1 MGTNHDFLFLISFAR
16 EPTMKRRTVLLSVFF
31 ACAAGALIFGSANRV
46 DAVKYLWQVALEEIE
61 GSLQHE
67 YAKKF
72 VQIVEEKSQGQIR
85 CKIHPYGELG
95 TSGEITELL
104 QKGDLQFAFQS
115 PGHLGSYIPEVQIF
129 SIHYLFP
136 TDFKRLEKILRKGPH
151 THRTLQKYYRK
162 HKLALLSIIEEGW
175 QIWTANKPLRK
186 PSDFEG
192 ITFRVMS
199 SPLLIT
205 AYRLYGAYV
214 ITVPYSQIYD
224 DLALG
229 RIDAET
235 QPFFAIQEMKFYEVQ
250 DYLIKANQLPF
261 ISTFAANQAFIKR
274 LPQDIR
280 AIVNDAV
287 EGANETIFDLE
298 PKLNEKRRK
307 MILAAKPSITYIE
320 LTQAE
325 INAFKEKSK
334 RLRQKYLEMGGE
346 GAKEVLDAVIK
357 DLAWAEKQKD

>member
-1 MGTNHDFLFLISFAR
+1 MKLRTELIS
-16 EPTMKRRTVLLSVFF
+16 VFIV
-31 ACAAGALIFGSANRV
+31 CALIFGFAEPAA
-46 DAVKYLWQVALEEIE
+46 AVKNLWQVALEEIE
-61 GSLQHE
+61 GSMQHE

-85 CKIHPYGELG
+85 CNIHLYGELG

-104 QKGDLQFAFQS
+104 QKGDVHFAFQS
-115 PGHLGSYIPEVQIF
+115 PGHLGSYIPEVQVF

-136 TDFKRLEKILRKGPH
+136 TDFKLLEKILRKGPN
-151 THRTLQKYYRK
+151 TYQALQKYYRK
-162 HKLALLSIIEEGW
+162 HKLELLSIIEEGW
-175 QIWTANKPLRK
+175 QIWTANKPLRT
-186 PSDFEG
+186 PADFEG

-214 ITVPYSQIYD
+214 VTVPYSQIYD

-250 DYLIKANQLPF
+250 DYMIKANQLPF
-261 ISTFAANQAFIKR
+261 IGTFAANHAFILK
-274 LPQDIR
+274 LPADIR
-280 AIVNDAV
+280 AVINEAI
-287 EGANETIFDLE
+287 EGANEYIFDFE
-298 PKLNEKRRK
+298 PRLNQKRMQ
-307 MILAAKPSITYIE
+307 MIMEAKPSMTYIE
-320 LTQAE
+320 LTEDE
-325 INAFKEKSK
+325 IDAFKEKSQ

-357 DLAWAEKQKD
+357 DIEWAKKN

>member
-1 MGTNHDFLFLISFAR
+1 
-16 EPTMKRRTVLLSVFF
+16 MKWRTELLSVFIVCALVFGF
-31 ACAAGALIFGSANRV
+31 AAQAK
-46 DAVKYLWQVALEEIE
+46 AVKYLWQVALEEIE
-61 GSLQHE
+61 GSMQDE

-72 VQIVEEKSQGQIR
+72 VEIIAEKSKGQIR
-85 CKIHPYGELG
+85 CYIHFYGTLG

-136 TDFKRLEKILRKGPH
+136 TDFKLLEKILRKGPN
-151 THRTLQKYYRK
+151 TYTTLQKYYRK
-162 HKLALLSIIEEGW
+162 NKLELLSIIEEGW

-186 PSDFEG
+186 PADFEG

-214 ITVPYSQIYD
+214 ITVPYGQIYS
-224 DLALG
+224 DLELG

-250 DYLIKANQLPF
+250 DYMIKANQLPF
-261 ISTFAANQAFIKR
+261 IGTFVANHAFIEG
-274 LPQDIR
+274 LSQDIR
-280 AIVNDAV
+280 AMIDEAI
-287 EGANETIFDLE
+287 EGANEYIFDFE
-298 PKLNEKRRK
+298 PELNQKRQQ
-307 MILAAKPSITYIE
+307 MIMQSKPSVKYIE
-320 LTQAE
+320 LADDE
-325 INAFKEKSK
+325 INAFKEKAEP
-334 RLRQKYLEMGGE
+334 LRQKYLKMGGE

-357 DLAWAEKQKD
+357 DIEWAKSN

>member
-1 MGTNHDFLFLISFAR
+1 MKWRTELLFVCIVCALVFGFA
-16 EPTMKRRTVLLSVFF
+16 
-31 ACAAGALIFGSANRV
+31 AQAG
-46 DAVKYLWQVALEEIE
+46 AVKYLWQVALEEIE
-61 GSLQHE
+61 GSMQHE

-72 VQIVEEKSQGQIR
+72 VEIIAEESKGQIR
-85 CKIHPYGELG
+85 CNIHFYGTLG

-129 SIHYLFP
+129 SVHYLFP
-136 TDFKRLEKILRKGPH
+136 TDFKLLEKILRNGPN
-151 THRTLQKYYRK
+151 TYSTLQKYYRK
-162 HKLALLSIIEEGW
+162 NKLELLSIIEEGW
-175 QIWTANKPLRK
+175 QIWTANKPLRQ
-186 PSDFEG
+186 PADFEG

-214 ITVPYSQIYD
+214 ITVPYGQIYS
-224 DLALG
+224 DLELG

-250 DYLIKANQLPF
+250 DYMIKANQLPF
-261 ISTFAANQAFIKR
+261 IGTFAANHAFIKE

-280 AIVNDAV
+280 ALIDAAI
-287 EGANETIFDLE
+287 EGANEYIFDFE
-298 PKLNEKRRK
+298 PELNQKRRQ
-307 MILAAKPSITYIE
+307 MIMQSKASMKYIE
-320 LTQAE
+320 LTDEE
-325 INAFKEKSK
+325 IGVFKEKAK
-334 RLRQKYLEMGGE
+334 PLRQKYLKMGGD

-357 DLAWAEKQKD
+357 DIEWAKRN

>member
-1 MGTNHDFLFLISFAR
+1 
-16 EPTMKRRTVLLSVFF
+16 MKIRTALVTALM
-31 ACAAGALIFGSANRV
+31 ACALIFGPAFRAE
-46 DAVKYLWQVALEEIE
+46 AVKYLWQVALEEIE

-72 VQIVEEKSQGQIR
+72 VQIVEEKSDGQIR

-104 QKGDLQFAFQS
+104 QQGDLQFAFQS
-115 PGHLGSYIPEVQIF
+115 PGHLGSYIPEVQVF

-136 TDFKRLEKILRKGPH
+136 GDFRLLEKILRKGPH
-151 THRTLQKYYRK
+151 TYRVLQKYYRK
-162 HKLALLSIIEEGW
+162 SELELLSVIEEGW
-175 QIWTANKPLRK
+175 QIWTANKALRR
-186 PSDFEG
+186 PADFEG

-235 QPFFAIQEMKFYEVQ
+235 QPFFAIEEMKFYEVQ
-250 DYLIKANQLPF
+250 DFMIKADQLPF
-261 ISTFAANQAFIKR
+261 ISTFAANHAFIAK
-274 LPQDIR
+274 LPPEIR
-280 AIVNDAV
+280 DVVNAGI
-287 EGANETIFDLE
+287 EGANEFIFEFE
-298 PKLNEKRRK
+298 PGLNEKRRH
-307 MILAAKPSITYIE
+307 MIMEAKPSMKYIE
-320 LTQAE
+320 LSDVE
-325 INAFKEKSK
+325 IEAFRQKSR
-334 RLRQKYLEMGGE
+334 RLREKYLEMGGE
-346 GAKEVLDAVIK
+346 GAREVLDAVIK
-357 DLAWAEKQKD
+357 DIEWAKKN

>member
-1 MGTNHDFLFLISFAR
+1 MAVCF
-16 EPTMKRRTVLLSVFF
+16 V
-31 ACAAGALIFGSANRV
+31 CALILGFATQAG
-46 DAVKYLWQVALEEIE
+46 AVKYLWQVALEEIE
-61 GSLQHE
+61 GSMQDE

-72 VQIVEEKSQGQIR
+72 VEIIQEKSKGEIL
-85 CKIHPYGELG
+85 CNIHFYGALG

-115 PGHLGSYIPEVQIF
+115 PGHLGSYIPEVQVF

-136 TDFKRLEKILRKGPH
+136 TDFEILEKILRKGPN
-151 THRTLQKYYRK
+151 TYETLQKYYRK
-162 HKLALLSIIEEGW
+162 NKLELLSIIEEGW

-186 PSDFEG
+186 PVDFEG
-192 ITFRVMS
+192 LTFRVMS

-214 ITVPYSQIYD
+214 ITVPYGQIYD

-250 DYLIKANQLPF
+250 DYMINAKQLPF
-261 ISTFAANQAFIKR
+261 IGTFAANHLFIEK
-274 LPQDIR
+274 LPETIR
-280 AIVNDAV
+280 AMIDDAI
-287 EGANETIFDLE
+287 EGANEYIFDFE
-298 PKLNEKRRK
+298 PRLNEKRK
-307 MILAAKPSITYIE
+307 QMILEARPSVKYIE
-320 LTQAE
+320 LTDEE
-325 INAFKEKSK
+325 ILAFKQKAEK
-334 RLRQKYLEMGGE
+334 LRQKYLKMGGE

-357 DLAWAEKQKD
+357 DIEWAKLN